1 MNSVN
6 FVKGQ
11 GGLGRLLPGE
21 DFISGLLM
29 YVPTANYSKRLKRY
43 NSLNEAIA
51 DGITNADGTETKA
64 SNGTLA
70 FTLVGGTGKVWTV
83 KVDDLLLCAYTETAG
98 LSTTTLATAIYNA
111 INAGTATHGFS
122 STNGTAG
129 TATVV
134 APVGLGS
141 SINLGSHLTAVCTDT
156 GTVTITQFGVTTAG
170 VYAIYK
176 LLYYHISEFFRL
188 NPNGSLF
195 VHTVSKATAET
206 TFAEIVTLQTYA
218 EGKIRQLGIYQ
229 PYTFAGAHVT
239 AIQVKAT
246 ALETDNKP
254 LIVLYACDMMAVT
267 AYGNL
272 VDLRGTLSAKNVSVV
287 IGEDGAGIGYAL
299 AIAKGYSISCLGA
312 ALGTVSLSA
321 VNENIGWVGK
331 FNIAAV
337 ELDAPALSF
346 NDSTYGRLIKNYTT
360 AALDA
365 INAKG
370 YVFLVKHL
378 GVSGSYFNDS
388 HTAIPA
394 TSDYAYIE
402 NNRTI
407 DKAIRGIR
415 TYLVPEINSPVKV
428 DAVSGKLDM
437 NRVKY
442 LEAQGSIAL
451 DQMMRNSELSGYQ
464 VTIDPDQNVLGTST
478 INVTVQLVP
487 VGVARTITVTVGFVT
502 KLS

>member
-11 GGLGRLLPGE
+11 GGLGRVLPGE
-21 DFISGLLM
+21 DHFSGLLM

-51 DGITNADGTETKA
+51 DGITDADGTETLA
-64 SNGTLA
+64 TGGNINFTAAGAAGTTWLIKCGEY
-70 FTLVGGTGKVWTV
+70 TLCNYTV
-83 KVDDLLLCAYTETAG
+83 TSADA
-98 LSTTTLATAIYNA
+98 LSTTTLATSIKAAIAAYSSGFTTGGSTSNVSLTA
-111 INAGTATHGFS
+111 FAGTGAGIN
-122 STNGTAG
+122 ST
-129 TATVV
+129 
-134 APVGLGS
+134 
-141 SINLGSHLTAVCTDT
+141 LTAVNSGA
-156 GTVTITQFGVTTAG
+156 GTSTITQFTNGVWAK
-170 VYAIYK
+170 YSP
-176 LLYYHISEFFRL
+176 LYYHVAEFFRL
-188 NPNGSLF
+188 NPNGALF
-195 VHTVSKATAET
+195 VHTVSASAVET
-206 TFAEIVTLQTYA
+206 TFAAITALQVFA
-218 EGKIRQLGIYQ
+218 EGKIRQLGVYQ
-229 PYTFAGAHVT
+229 KWDFSSLHVT
-239 AIQVKAT
+239 TLQALAT
-246 ALETDNKP
+246 ALETANMP
-254 LIVLYACDMMAVT
+254 LSILYAANMAIT
-267 AYGNL
+267 NYTTL
-272 VDLRGTLSAKNVSVV
+272 TDLRGTLTAKNVSVI
-287 IGEDGAGIGYAL
+287 IGQDGASTGANLAL
-299 AIAKGYSISCLGA
+299 TLGYSLSCLGA
-312 ALGTVSLSA
+312 ALGTVSLAA

-331 FNIAAV
+331 FNIASV
-337 ELDAPALSF
+337 QLDTPAMSF
-346 NDSTYGRLIKNYTT
+346 NEVTAGFGRLIKNYTT

-370 YVFLVKHL
+370 YIFLVKHL

-442 LEAQGSIAL
+442 LEAQASIAL

-502 KLS
+502 KLT

>member
-11 GGLGRLLPGE
+11 GGLGRVLPGE
-21 DFISGLLM
+21 DHFSGLLM

-64 SNGTLA
+64 SNGNLT
-70 FTLVGGTGKVWTV
+70 FTAVGGLGKVWTV
-83 KVDDLLLCAYTETAG
+83 KVDDVLLCIYTEVTG
-98 LSTTTLATAIYNA
+98 LTTTTLATAIYNA
-111 INAGTATHGFS
+111 INAGTATHGYTA
-122 STNGTAG
+122 TNGTTSQVAL
-129 TATVV
+129 V

-141 SINLGSHLTAVCTDT
+141 SINTGSHLTAVCTAT
-156 GTVTITQFGVTTAG
+156 GTVTITQFGATTAG

-176 LLYYHISEFFRL
+176 PLYYHIAEFFRL
-188 NPNGSLF
+188 NPNGALF
-195 VHTVSKATAET
+195 VHTVSSSAEET
-206 TFAEIVTLQTYA
+206 TFAQIVTLQTFA

-229 PYTFAGAHVT
+229 PYYFSGSHVT
-239 AIQVKAT
+239 NIQTKVT
-246 ALETDNKP
+246 ILESDNKP
-254 LIVLYACDMMAVT
+254 LSVLYACDMTSVA
-267 AYGNL
+267 AYGSL
-272 VDLRGTLSAKNVSVV
+272 ADLRALSAKNVSVV
-287 IGEDGAGIGYAL
+287 IGEDGASTGATL
-299 AIAKGYSISCLGA
+299 ANEKRYSISCLGA
-312 ALGTVSLSA
+312 ALGTVSLAA

-337 ELDAPALSF
+337 ELDTPAMSF

-442 LEAQGSIAL
+442 LEAQASIAL

-502 KLS
+502 KLT